1 MILPNVNRRI
11 IETIDQSKYPEDIKK
26 MLKSLLTIELRNS
39 QNRSSLFSRDY
50 DRIISEISERRAK
63 EGEI

>member
-1 MILPNVNRRI
+1 MPNVNRRI

-39 QNRSSLFSRDY
+39 QTKSSLYSRDY
-50 DRIISEISERRAK
+50 DRIISEISESRNK
-63 EGEI
+63 TGEI

>member
-1 MILPNVNRRI
+1 MPNVNRRI

-39 QNRSSLFSRDY
+39 QTKSSLYSRDY
-50 DRIISEISERRAK
+50 DRIISEISESRNK
-63 EGEI
+63 TGEM